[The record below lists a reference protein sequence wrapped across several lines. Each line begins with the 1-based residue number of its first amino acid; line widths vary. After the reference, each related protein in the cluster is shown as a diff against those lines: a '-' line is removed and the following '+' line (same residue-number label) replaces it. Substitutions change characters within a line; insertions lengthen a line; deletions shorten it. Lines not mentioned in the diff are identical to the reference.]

1 MTEAAAGPAAVAAA
15 GQSVSPC
22 TTTRIQQHRVF
33 SGWGLPGSR
42 SRLSRSRMH
51 RGRAVPP
58 TPLPPSVAA
67 GTKHWT
73 WKQRQPIGPP
83 AGYADRPTLALTRSK
98 TQRVGGRLARAAAP
112 VRALHSRS
120 SLSLCPPPPLSLCSH
135 SLLPPSPALFS
146 PSRPPL
152 LHAPAHPPR
161 PRPAFPSLP
170 SFLCRSISA
179 LRRPPAPTAKAQL
192 GRLMARHSRD
202 VNANVGTLW
211 WDGVGWLDGGGC
223 SWWSCRRRRLGPARR
238 ARPPSASGPPHA
250 RALPLLPNP
259 SAESRPDAAQQAPPL
274 PRPPPSRRRKR
285 ARCARRGVGQRGS
298 RRAETVVGW
307 RGGGGLR
314 VGEGEGPAGRGGR
327 NKMVPAKP

>member
-120 SLSLCPPPPLSLCSH
+120 SLSLCPPPLSLSVATH
-135 SLLPPSPALFS
+135 FSL
-146 PSRPPL
+146 RPPL
-152 LHAPAHPPR
+152 S
-161 PRPAFPSLP
+161 SLP
-170 SFLCRSISA
+170 LVHLSST
-179 LRRPPAPTAKAQL
+179 RPPT
-192 GRLMARHSRD
+192 
-202 VNANVGTLW
+202 
-211 WDGVGWLDGGGC
+211 
-223 SWWSCRRRRLGPARR
+223 RR
-238 ARPPSASGPPHA
+238 AHVRPFPPFRPSSAARSPPCAA
-250 RALPLLPNP
+250 RPHP
-259 SAESRPDAAQQAPPL
+259 Q
-274 PRPPPSRRRKR
+274 PRRN
-285 ARCARRGVGQRGS
+285 
-298 RRAETVVGW
+298 W
-307 RGGGGLR
+307 
-314 VGEGEGPAGRGGR
+314 AG
-327 NKMVPAKP
+327 